1 MFESDLKALRLAR
14 DCSQEEVR
22 RAYVRLTRRYPPEHF
37 PERFKR
43 IKQAFER
50 LSLDPSHLQAA
61 AVSIAQAE
69 SPLDVMDIMIEEAL
83 ELAQTKSS
91 EQDLPQPDVRELEPV
106 LNAEGYREELF
117 SVLQRI
123 AEEGVAYK
131 GGSASNE
138 GSSQG

>member
-14 DCSQEEVR
+14 DCGPEEVR

-50 LSLDPSHLQAA
+50 LSLDPSHLQAV
-61 AVSIAQAE
+61 AVRIAHAE
-69 SPLDVMDIMIEEAL
+69 STQEVFDIMTEEAL
-83 ELAQTKSS
+83 DLALAQSS
-91 EQDLPQPDVRELEPV
+91 EHGLPQPDVRELEPV

-117 SVLQRI
+117 AALQRI
-123 AEEGVAYK
+123 ADKGITYK
-131 GGSASNE
+131 DGSSSNE
-138 GSSQG
+138 AEPQG